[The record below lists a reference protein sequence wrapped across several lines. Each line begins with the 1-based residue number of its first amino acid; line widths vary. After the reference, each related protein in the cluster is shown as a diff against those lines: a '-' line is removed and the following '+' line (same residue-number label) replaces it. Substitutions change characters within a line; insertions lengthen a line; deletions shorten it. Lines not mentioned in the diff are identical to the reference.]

1 MPFYLDT
8 SAFLKLLV
16 AEAETP
22 AMRAWFGASPACWSS
37 HLLVT
42 EALRAT
48 ARLGLDQHVVDE
60 TLDAVSLILPAATT
74 FHRAAALQPTALRS
88 LDALHLATAM
98 ELGDDL
104 DGIVSYDAGLV
115 AGAHAAALPVV
126 TPT

>member
-1 MPFYLDT
+1 VPFYIDT

-42 EALRAT
+42 EALRAA
-48 ARLGLDQHVVDE
+48 ARLGLNRHVVDE

-74 FHRAAALQPTALRS
+74 FYYAAALQPTALRS

-104 DGIVSYDAGLV
+104 DGIVSYDARLV
-115 AGAHAAALPVV
+115 AGARAAGLPVV